1 MTVRSFVSTAA
12 LAGAV
17 AALIAGALALWLST
31 GPSGHA
37 ATATQEQGT
46 TVTVQG
52 KAISW
57 DDNAGCA
64 DVRADSG
71 LPSPAVAAN
80 FGSSPPGGGQLVS
93 QMFLGCVLSNSTWN
107 VEALATDLTNGPD
120 SIPAANLSLRA
131 QRLSPASYSGFG
143 DPNPAPI
150 DPGCDSEAAVD
161 CSLGTTKTVVQG
173 AAPSPEATGFVYLY
187 RLDVPGSAPS
197 GTYNGSVTFTASN

>member
-1 MTVRSFVSTAA
+1 MTVRSYPSTAA

-37 ATATQEQGT
+37 ASAVQEQGT
-46 TVTVQG
+46 TVSVQG

-57 DDNAGCA
+57 EDNAGCA
-64 DVRADSG
+64 DVRANFG
-71 LPSPAVAAN
+71 WPSPTVAAH
-80 FGSSPPGGGQLVS
+80 FGSSPPGGGQLFS
-93 QMFLGCVLSNSTWN
+93 QVFLGCVLSNSTWS
-107 VEALATDLTNGPD
+107 VEALASDLTNGPD
-120 SIPAANLSLRA
+120 SIPAANLWLRA

-150 DPGCDSEAAVD
+150 DPGCDAEAAVD

-173 AAPSPEATGFVYLY
+173 AA
-187 RLDVPGSAPS
+187 
-197 GTYNGSVTFTASN
+197 